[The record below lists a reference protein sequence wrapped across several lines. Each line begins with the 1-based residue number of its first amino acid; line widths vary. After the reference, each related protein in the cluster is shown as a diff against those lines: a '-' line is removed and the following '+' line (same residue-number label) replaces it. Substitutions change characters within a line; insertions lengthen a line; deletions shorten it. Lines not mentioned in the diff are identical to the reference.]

1 MHAFLFSRHV
11 ALVIASWPQ
20 ALLVPLTMIYT
31 AFPASYSSIVG
42 IPGSK
47 DSSKRSS
54 IDPRSKPSF
63 SSKEETGRERR
74 ARGTQFSARLVQ
86 VQRDRRNK
94 HAVVAPPNIFIF
106 HSRLLLSASFPP
118 FFSRPIPKGIGIYKE
133 ETKPWREKVGRN

>member
-31 AFPASYSSIVG
+31 AFPASYSSIIEFQG
-42 IPGSK
+42 FIET
-47 DSSKRSS
+47 
-54 IDPRSKPSF
+54 IDRRRKPSF
-63 SSKEETGRERR
+63 FSKEETGRERR

-86 VQRDRRNK
+86 VQRDRRSK